1 MSGEIVKTSPEY
13 SFGRLPNSSFEVANE
28 SLGSHLA
35 MVVFRSV
42 YVGRGAIRTQ
52 YMRLMMLGY
61 QLNDLDLVPSE

>member
-1 MSGEIVKTSPEY
+1 
-13 SFGRLPNSSFEVANE
+13 
-28 SLGSHLA
+28 